1 MTKKKVNITAVK
13 GDTAWAAAGECKGLT
28 ELFFGNSKE
37 KVRARSRR
45 EAAAVAVCKRCPV
58 MLQCRQFARENR
70 ELGVWGGETE
80 DERYFAGFLKN
91 PDVVRR
97 NKARETRSKLANT
110 H

>member
-1 MTKKKVNITAVK
+1 MTIEKVNITPVK
-13 GDTAWAAAGECKGLT
+13 GDTTWAIHGECKGLT
-28 ELFFGNSKE
+28 SLFFGELKE
-37 KVRARSRR
+37 KEHARLQR
-45 EAAAVAVCKRCPV
+45 EAAAVAVCKQCPV
-58 MLQCRQFARENR
+58 ILQCRQFARENR

-110 H
+110 Y